1 MGRLNWNYAHR
12 SRRSRPWLALG
23 ILAFA
28 GCTHALWWR
37 DTLLT
42 QRNDIVEHANRLS
55 RSTAVRP
62 QPAPP
67 IPAALDPVF
76 TEMRYPWV
84 TVLDSLH
91 AATPPGVDLL
101 TLEPDAGV
109 IRRVRIGGTANQ
121 TQRVFDLIDML
132 RQDSAWSSVELVSQT
147 RTDNPNRSVSRESVP
162 PLPSLPGLSDTSRH
176 TLSFSLLAEWTRP

>member
-1 MGRLNWNYAHR
+1 MGRLNWNYARR
-12 SRRSRPWLALG
+12 SRWNRPWLAVG
-23 ILAFA
+23 IIALT

-37 DTLLT
+37 DSLLR
-42 QRNDIVEHANRLS
+42 QRNDIVERADRLS
-55 RSTAVRP
+55 RSTPV
-62 QPAPP
+62 QPSAGSS

-91 AATPPGVDLL
+91 AATPPGIDLL

-109 IRRVRIGGTANQ
+109 IHRVRIGGTASQ
-121 TQRVFDLIDML
+121 TQRVFDLIDVL
-132 RQDSAWSSVELVSQT
+132 RQDPAWSSVQLVSQT
-147 RTDNPNRSVSRESVP
+147 QTVDPPPSFSRESVP

-176 TLSFSLLAEWTRP
+176 AVSFSLLAEWTRP